1 VHFYPNLERQ
11 KHPLLRIGKG
21 TSDLEE
27 GSVQSDIQGMQF
39 IWCPRFSG
47 LLPSD
52 NNNVKQFLMLF
63 E

>member
-1 VHFYPNLERQ
+1 VHFYLNLVRE
-11 KHPLLRIGKG
+11 KHSLLSIGKG
-21 TSDLEE
+21 TSDPEG

-39 IWCPRFSG
+39 IWCPRFLG

-63 E
+63 K